1 MKKILLFLV
10 CSLTLFYQTFAQVQ
24 IPNGGFES
32 WGNHIRTL
40 TPTHYLC
47 TNDFYAQFDF
57 IAGVRRTEGVTRFTP
72 SNSGD
77 NAVKIANVV
86 GRLAEDNSVLDTLP
100 SFLVSSSNP
109 SLEGQD
115 SGFPCN
121 QRPTTLNGYFQF
133 NQGSESN
140 LNKDTAVIA
149 VAFTKWN
156 ATKQAPDT
164 IGTGF
169 LKIHQTQSG
178 YSFFSVPVNYL
189 SETTPDSAAIFITS
203 AINSIIAS
211 PSTYLVVDDLS
222 FGGLTTGVKSTDYIN
237 GLVPVLYPNPAIAD
251 VTINNIVPNA
261 SAIDIMDMTGKVIQ
275 TMPINGETATFNLGG
290 LKAGMYLYRMV
301 DLSHNVLYTD
311 RFAKTE

>member
-1 MKKILLFLV
+1 MKKILLIFI
-10 CSLTLFYQTFAQVQ
+10 CSLTLCYQTLAQVP

-32 WGNHIRTL
+32 WANQIRTL

-72 SNSGD
+72 SHSGD
-77 NAVKIANVV
+77 NAVKVANVV
-86 GRLAEDNSVLDTLP
+86 GRLADDNSVLDTLP

-109 SLEGQD
+109 SLDKED

-121 QRPTTLNGYFQF
+121 QRPTVLNGYYQF
-133 NQGSESN
+133 NQGSLST

-149 VAFTKWN
+149 IVFTKWN
-156 ATKQAPDT
+156 ETKNAPDT

-169 LKIHQTQSG
+169 LKIHQTQSS
-178 YSFFSVPVNYL
+178 YSFFAVPIIY
-189 SETTPDSAAIFITS
+189 SSAITPDSAAIFITS
-203 AINSIIAS
+203 SINSIIAS
-211 PSTYLVVDDLS
+211 PSTYVVVDDLS
-222 FGGLTTGVKSTDYIN
+222 FGGLTTGVKATDYIN
-237 GLVPVLYPNPAIAD
+237 GLVPVLYPNPVIGD

-261 SAIDIMDMTGKVIQ
+261 SAIDVMDMSGKVIQ
-275 TMPINGETATFNLGG
+275 TMPINGETATINLSGIQ
-290 LKAGMYLYRMV
+290 AGMYLYRII
-301 DLSHNVLYTD
+301 DASHNVLYTD